1 MPWWLAVTLAVLI
14 AALAAT
20 VWLQAVMH
28 VH

>member
-1 MPWWLAVTLAVLI
+1 MPWPLAVILAVLI
-14 AALAAT
+14 AALAVT